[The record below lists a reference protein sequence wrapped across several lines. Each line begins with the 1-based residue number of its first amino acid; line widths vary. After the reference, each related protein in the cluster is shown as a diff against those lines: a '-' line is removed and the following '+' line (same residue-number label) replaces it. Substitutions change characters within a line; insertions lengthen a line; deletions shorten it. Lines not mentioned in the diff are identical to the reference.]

1 MAHKETHDLSWR
13 KATASNGSQGC
24 VEVANLPDGGVELRD
39 SKHPDGPRLRFT
51 AHEWDCFLDGVTKGE
66 FHHGRTLAG

>member
-1 MAHKETHDLSWR
+1 VVTLKSVDLNWR

-24 VEVANLPDGGVELRD
+24 VEVADLPDGGVALRD
-39 SKHPDGPRLRFT
+39 SKYPDGPHLYFD

-66 FHHGRTLAG
+66 FSRR